1 MPEAKYSREEV
12 AARGE
17 AIFAQEIQGTLDSDN
32 KGQYL
37 VLNIETGAYEIDQDD
52 LIATKRLLAKSP
64 DAVVY
69 GLRIGFPAAYRLG
82 GFSKVNN

>member
-32 KGQYL
+32 KGS
-37 VLNIETGAYEIDQDD
+37 EERRGGKECRSRGAPYH
-52 LIATKRLLAKSP
+52 
-64 DAVVY
+64 
-69 GLRIGFPAAYRLG
+69 
-82 GFSKVNN
+82 